1 MATSEAKLK
10 IVVDAE
16 NRAAGA
22 FRSVQNSLENLEPVF
37 SRMAAGGALAFGAIT
52 GFLAASVNEAKNAEA
67 AQFRLAHILRT
78 ATDASQEQIDA
89 LNRQADALEKVG
101 VISGEAITQAQAQ
114 LATFD
119 LSAEAIERLTPAIL
133 DYAVA
138 EKGASA
144 STEDLKQ
151 LTNGLAQAL
160 QGNFGA
166 LTRTGFVLDEATKEL
181 IKNGDETERTTALV
195 AVLNST
201 YAGMNEAV
209 RQTTQGGIIAL
220 RNEMGRLMET
230 IGEQFIPVL
239 NEVIETITPVITKV
253 IEWVNKNPELTANLV
268 LVGLAVTGLIA
279 AIGTLGLIM
288 LPVLAGFKTLAVLS
302 LALLSP
308 AGLVVAALTIIGI
321 TAYKIASQWQD
332 AWSIIQITTATVAN
346 AIQGMFEGVI
356 NFIIGGLNGLID
368 TVNSLLSRL
377 GDLPIVGKKFRNIKV
392 SRLEEVKF
400 ERFDTGALYNEMMSR
415 PNPSDQGVT
424 LNITGNS
431 FLSEDAAE
439 QMGDMIMNRLK
450 LSNAL

>member
-1 MATSEAKLK
+1 M
-10 IVVDAE
+10 
-16 NRAAGA
+16 
-22 FRSVQNSLENLEPVF
+22 EPVF
-37 SRMAAGGALAFGAIT
+37 KRMAAGGAVAFGAIAT
-52 GFLAASVNEAKNAEA
+52 FISAAANEAKNAEA

-78 ATDASQEQIDA
+78 ATDASNEQIA
-89 LNRQADALEKVG
+89 VLNRQADALEKVG

-138 EKGASA
+138 EKGATA

-166 LTRTGFVLDEATKEL
+166 LTRTGFVLDEATKEM
-181 IKNGDETERTTALV
+181 IKNGTETERTTALV

-201 YAGMNEAV
+201 YEGMNEAV
-209 RQTTQGGIIAL
+209 RSTTEGGMVAL

-230 IGEQFIPVL
+230 IGAQFLPVL
-239 NEVIETITPVITKV
+239 NELTETLTPIISKV
-253 IEWVNKNPELTANLV
+253 IEWVNKNPELTGNIILIA
-268 LVGLAVTGLIA
+268 LAVSGLVA
-279 AIGTLGLIM
+279 ALGTLGLIM
-288 LPVLAGFKTLAVLS
+288 IPVIAGFKAIALIT

-308 AGLVVAALTIIGI
+308 VGLVIAALAVIGV
-321 TAYKIASQWQD
+321 TAYKISSQWQD

-346 AIQGMFEGVI
+346 AVMGMFEGVI
-356 NFIIGGLNGLID
+356 NFIIGGINGLINM
-368 TVNSLLSRL
+368 VNGLLSRL
-377 GDLPIVGKKFRNIKV
+377 SALPMVGKKFKGLEIKN
-392 SRLEEVKF
+392 LEEVKF
-400 ERFDTGALYNEMMSR
+400 ERFDTGALYNEMMAR
-415 PNPSDQGVT
+415 PNPSDKGVT
-424 LNITGNS
+424 LNISNNS